1 MSFVVPPDA
10 YARFMGR
17 FSVPLGRAFADF
29 LGARQGERALDVGS
43 GPGALTVELVRRLG
57 AEAVA
62 AVDPSPPF
70 VAALAERLP
79 GVDVR
84 AASAEHLP
92 FPDDSFDTTVA
103 QLVVHFMSD
112 PVAGLREMARVT
124 RPEGSV
130 AACVWDHD
138 GGRSPL
144 SLCWRAAQEFSPG
157 VTTEDGLP
165 GARDGHLEELAAR
178 AGLRDVVS
186 GDLRVEVTF
195 DDADLWW
202 EPYTYG
208 IGPLGEHV
216 ARLDDAARHAL
227 RERCLELLGPA
238 PFTISAH
245 AWAVR
250 GTVGP
255 PGA

>member
-17 FSVPLGRAFADF
+17 FSVPLGPTFADF
-29 LGARQGERALDVGS
+29 IGPVAGQRVLDVGS
-43 GPGALTVELVRRLG
+43 GPGALTTELVRRLG
-57 AEAVA
+57 VDAVS

-70 VAALAERLP
+70 VAGLAERLP

-84 AASAEHLP
+84 PASAEDLP
-92 FPDDSFDTTVA
+92 FADGAFDATVA

-124 RPEGSV
+124 RPDGVV

-144 SLCWRAAQEFSPG
+144 SLCWQAAQQLSPG
-157 VTTEDGLP
+157 ATAEDGLP
-165 GARDGHLEELAAR
+165 GARQGHLEELATL

-186 GDLRVEVTF
+186 GDLRVDVTF
-195 DDADLWW
+195 DDADDWW
-202 EPYTYG
+202 EPYTFG
-208 IGPLGEHV
+208 VGPLGEHV
-216 ARLDDAARHAL
+216 AGLDEAGRAAL
-227 RERCLELLGPA
+227 RERCFELLGPA

-250 GTVGP
+250 
-255 PGA
+255 ARR